1 MDEKGRERLSLGV
14 SDSNLM
20 PDHLSLGLPDSNVS
34 PGRCKTSN
42 PRPKHLSFESGGN
55 DGKETQEKRSRRE
68 ESRWKKKKRSRR
80 GEPEEDKKY
89 MRIRREAAGQGKGE
103 RTELD

>member
-1 MDEKGRERLSLGV
+1 M
-14 SDSNLM
+14 
-20 PDHLSLGLPDSNVS
+20 
-34 PGRCKTSN
+34 
-42 PRPKHLSFESGGN
+42 SFESGGN

-89 MRIRREAAGQGKGE
+89 MRIRREAAGQEEKE
-103 RTELD
+103 REQNLIENSINCTLEVQETYHIIFALPVHLLRQVYKLS

>member
-20 PDHLSLGLPDSNVS
+20 PDHLSI
-34 PGRCKTSN
+34 
-42 PRPKHLSFESGGN
+42 LSFESGGN

-89 MRIRREAAGQGKGE
+89 MRIRREAAGQEEKE
-103 RTELD
+103 REQNLIENSINCTLEV